1 MAIKQDWNKSKL
13 SDYLLYD
20 EWHTDNAWYVLAG
33 FDYYATSATDG
44 ISVKRILLLD
54 NPIHAVRQD
63 ADGYISNMLGEV
75 DKLRDYWGG
84 GNSQEYYPPSYFIE
98 WAISKRMTPDWL
110 GWAIENKLYIPEQ
123 KLIIENRYEG
133 LTDKEIIE
141 KIYGREPQLINS
153 VIVDKPLSP
162 RTENNYLRLIMQ
174 LANNVEGFNPIKPFE
189 AAALIKASID
199 TNLSDKTIAGYIQKA
214 HEIESKER
222 D

>member
-98 WAISKRMTPDWL
+98 WAISKHFKPDWL

-123 KLIIENRYEG
+123 KLIIENKYES

-141 KIYGREPQLINS
+141 KIYEREPQLINS
-153 VIVDKPLSP
+153 VIADKPLNRRS
-162 RTENNYLRLIMQ
+162 ENNYLRLIY
-174 LANNVEGFNPIKPFE
+174 AFATSVKGFDATNPNGSAK
-189 AAALIKASID
+189 LIID
-199 TNLSDKTIAGYIQKA
+199 ELGLYSSDPT
-214 HEIESKER
+214 
-222 D
+222 

>member
-1 MAIKQDWNKSKL
+1 MAIQQDWSSSKL
-13 SDYLLYD
+13 AVYLSYD
-20 EWHTDNAWYVLAG
+20 KWQLVGAWSVLVG
-33 FDYYATSATDG
+33 FDYTDEP
-44 ISVKRILLLD
+44 VLLD
-54 NPIHAVRQD
+54 PD
-63 ADGYISNMLGEV
+63 ALTSFESAFSHEDAIKYIKAMEETVYDLSDIWYSG
-75 DKLRDYWGG
+75 DKDDEHERH
-84 GNSQEYYPPSYFIE
+84 PPSYFIK
-98 WAISKRMTPDWL
+98 WALSKHFKPDWL
-110 GWAIENKLYIPEQ
+110 DWAIENKLYIPEQ